1 MGEYCPDFCV
11 RNRPASTYWHV
22 NCQIMNYH
30 AISDSLASMLML
42 LLHHV
47 HVKIRGEHVAL
58 RAATRST
65 HPDAREHQRAPA
77 KYAREYSRQIG
88 AHRPNSIKVLSTV
101 PARPRRSLSTSLVKF
116 IFYFQHCAHC
126 AHTHT
131 QTLPSAL
138 VCVSVNMHAPGPVIN
153 CRHIWATGGWRARA
167 ENALRLCWAVAERAY

>member
-1 MGEYCPDFCV
+1 MGKYCPDFCV

-77 KYAREYSRQIG
+77 
-88 AHRPNSIKVLSTV
+88 
-101 PARPRRSLSTSLVKF
+101 STSEICPRIFTANRGAPAQFNQSPVNGSRPSPSQF
-116 IFYFQHCAHC
+116 INIVSEIYFLFSTLCSLRT
-126 AHTHT
+126 HTHT
-131 QTLPSAL
+131 DT
-138 VCVSVNMHAPGPVIN
+138 
-153 CRHIWATGGWRARA
+153 T
-167 ENALRLCWAVAERAY
+167 